1 MNRRP
6 FLEAAATATFG
17 AGTAV
22 LTGVGLAGCL
32 EEGEEDVGPPEDDH
46 GDCPEQYGIFVGLP
60 ESVPPDADVL
70 DAEAAGVT
78 DLEATAETLAV
89 AHDEYDDG
97 MEDEIDEYE
106 HLAEGIDGG
115 ELADELPEQEAYV
128 TYRNVTFRVSTH
140 VELQC

>member
-1 MNRRP
+1 MDRRA
-6 FLEAAATATFG
+6 FLETTATTTLG

-32 EEGEEDVGPPEDDH
+32 EETEEGVGPPEDDH

-60 ESVPPDADVL
+60 ESVPSDADVL
-70 DAEAAGVT
+70 DAEAAGMT
-78 DLEATAETLAV
+78 DLEATAATLDV

-106 HLAEGIDGG
+106 HLAEGMDDG
-115 ELADELPEQEAYV
+115 ELAAELPDREAYV